1 MRRHGIEWIYGRHAV
16 ASVLEDDPTGVR
28 EIWLQTELE
37 GKASRSAE
45 AVAQAFDIAIQR
57 VAKKT
62 LDRRLGDVVHQ
73 GLAVRYRSTSKRVVA
88 DLDAILDRADERFLL
103 LLLDGVTDPQ
113 NLGACLRTA
122 DAAGAGAVIATRHR
136 AAGMTPAVR
145 KVASGA
151 AERVPFVQVSNL
163 AQALARLASAG
174 ILIVGTAAEAETSV
188 YETDLSGPVALV
200 LGSEDRGLRRLTR
213 ERCDLLVSLPMAA
226 RAQSLNVA
234 VAAGICLF
242 EARRQRRVRGVAPSS
257 SIA

>member
-1 MRRHGIEWIYGRHAV
+1 MRRQGIEWIYGRHAV
-16 ASVLEDDPTGVR
+16 ASVLEDDPAGVR
-28 EIWLQTELE
+28 EIWLQAELE
-37 GKASRSAE
+37 DEARRNAE
-45 AVAQAFDIAIQR
+45 AVAQTFDIAIQR

-73 GLAVRYRSTSKRVVA
+73 GVAVRYRPTSKRAVA
-88 DLDAILDRADERFLL
+88 DLDGVLERADESSLL

-122 DAAGAGAVIATRHR
+122 DAAGAGAVIAPRHR

-163 AQALARLASAG
+163 AQALARLASAK

-242 EARRQRRVRGVAPSS
+242 EARRQRWVRGVAPSS

>member
-1 MRRHGIEWIYGRHAV
+1 MRRRDIEWVYGRHAV
-16 ASVLEDDPTGVR
+16 ASVLEDDPAGVR
-28 EIWLQTELE
+28 EIWLQTGLE
-37 GKASRSAE
+37 GEASRSAE
-45 AVAQAFDIAIQR
+45 AVAQTFDIAVQR

-62 LDRRLGDVVHQ
+62 LERRVGDVVHQ
-73 GLAVRYRSTSKRVVA
+73 GMAVRYRPTSKRA
-88 DLDAILDRADERFLL
+88 LTDLDAILDRADERCLL

-122 DAAGAGAVIATRHR
+122 DAAGADAVIAPRHR

-163 AQALARLASAG
+163 AQALARLARAG
-174 ILIVGTAAEAETSV
+174 ILIVGTAAEAEASIYDV
-188 YETDLSGPVALV
+188 DLSAPVGLV

-213 ERCDLLVSLPMAA
+213 EHCDQLVSLPMAP

-242 EARRQRRVRGVAPSS
+242 EARRQRLVRGVAPSP

>member
-1 MRRHGIEWIYGRHAV
+1 MRRQGIEWIYGRHAV
-16 ASVLEDDPTGVR
+16 ASVLEDDPAGVR
-28 EIWLQTELE
+28 EIWLQAELE
-37 GKASRSAE
+37 GEARRSAE
-45 AVAQAFDIAIQR
+45 AVAQTFDIAIQR

-73 GLAVRYRSTSKRVVA
+73 GVSVIYRPTSKRAVA
-88 DLDAILDRADERFLL
+88 DLDGVLERADESSLL

-122 DAAGAGAVIATRHR
+122 DAAGAGAVIAPRHR

-163 AQALARLASAG
+163 AQALARLASAK